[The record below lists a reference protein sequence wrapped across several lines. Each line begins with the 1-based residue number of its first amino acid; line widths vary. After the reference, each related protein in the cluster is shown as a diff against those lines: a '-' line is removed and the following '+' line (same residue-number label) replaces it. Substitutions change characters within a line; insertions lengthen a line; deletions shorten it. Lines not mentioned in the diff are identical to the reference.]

1 MAEASSSPVPGP
13 YSTPLFASLIAS
25 LISSSSQLQGD
36 ESLKDQK
43 VLGLNLAL
51 CLFTAPYGLLLLFF
65 FFASPFA
72 SGPEAAHFRQV

>member
-1 MAEASSSPVPGP
+1 MNSRGIFLPSAWTLQHPPICKSD
-13 YSTPLFASLIAS
+13 

-51 CLFTAPYGLLLLFF
+51 CLFTAPYGFVFVFF
-65 FFASPFA
+65 FCKPICKWA
-72 SGPEAAHFRQV
+72 